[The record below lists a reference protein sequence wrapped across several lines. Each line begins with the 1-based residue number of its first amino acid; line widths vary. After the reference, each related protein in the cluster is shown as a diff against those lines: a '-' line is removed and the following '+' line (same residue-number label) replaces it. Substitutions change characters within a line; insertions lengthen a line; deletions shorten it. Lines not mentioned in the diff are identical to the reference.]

1 MLLTSSTSRGGLPK
15 GLPSGLAS
23 RLCHMTPQVADTFQP
38 PEALMREP
46 TDPNLIHDFGAGRLE
61 RDLSILHSCLNT
73 R

>member
-1 MLLTSSTSRGGLPK
+1 
-15 GLPSGLAS
+15 
-23 RLCHMTPQVADTFQP
+23 MTPQVADTFQP